1 MSEKNGK
8 NGKKR
13 LYTILEGVII
23 AVIGGVIV
31 YMITTGTI
39 PKTLQIWYKCISKPE
54 STASTASTETPTPD
68 SEIYINTLPPNSQSS
83 IKHSESNDNNNFFT
97 ITVPDVLD
105 MEQQEAEKL
114 LLDMGFSITTAAY
127 QGEDKQNDIF
137 YIFDQSLSAG
147 TSVPPGTRI
156 TLEKLG
162 VKSNTKV
169 AVPNVIGMEQN
180 EAILFLVKSGLYTH
194 VWWTEEHNVNSDHY
208 YIISQSIPA
217 TSTVP
222 AGTIIELVLSPNKVD
237 K

>member
-1 MSEKNGK
+1 MNEKNGK
-8 NGKKR
+8 KK

-39 PKTLQIWYKCISKPE
+39 PELIQSWLKFLRGEPE
-54 STASTASTETPTPD
+54 
-68 SEIYINTLPPNSQSS
+68 EICTIEEPKNIMP
-83 IKHSESNDNNNFFT
+83 SESNDKNNSLA
-97 ITVPDVLD
+97 IIVPNVLVL
-105 MEQQEAEKL
+105 EQQEAEKL
-114 LLDMGFSITTAAY
+114 LIDTGFSVTTTVY
-127 QGEDKQNDIF
+127 QGEDKQTDVF
-137 YIFDQSLSAG
+137 YIYDQSLSAG
-147 TSVPPGTRI
+147 TSVPIGTNI

-162 VKSNTKV
+162 VKSNTRV

-208 YIISQSIPA
+208 YIISQSIHA

-222 AGTIIELVLSPNKVD
+222 AGTIIELELSPNKVD